1 MRKSISPG
9 VDPIKNVTVITG
21 GGRGIGSAIAQACA
35 ARGDSIWVIDLGA
48 EPPADFPADWH
59 YYAADVSDQ
68 KAVQAACDHI
78 VAAEGRLDVLVNNAG
93 ITADGLAVRLS
104 AAQWEKV
111 LQVNLNGAFWWAQAA
126 LRVMIRQRSGY
137 IINLSS
143 IVAST
148 GNAGQV
154 NYAASKA
161 GIEAMTKTLAREY
174 GPRGV
179 LVNAIAPSFIATAMT
194 DALPEAVK
202 EEAIARTSVRRAGTP
217 QDIAEMVAFLTSGR
231 ADYVT
236 GQIIHITGGM
246 W

>member
-1 MRKSISPG
+1 MSMI
-9 VDPIKNVTVITG
+9 TVITG
-21 GGRGIGSAIAQACA
+21 GGRGIGKAIATECA
-35 ARGDSIWVIDLGA
+35 TRGDTVWVVDLA
-48 EPPADFPADWH
+48 PQPPEDFPASWH
-59 YYAADVSDQ
+59 YYAADVSDHA
-68 KAVQAACDHI
+68 AVEAACAHI
-78 VAAEGRLDVLVNNAG
+78 VATEGRLDILVNNAG

-104 AAQWEKV
+104 PGQWEKV
-111 LQVNLNGAFWWAQAA
+111 LQVNLTGSFWWAQAA

-174 GPRGV
+174 GPRGIT
-179 LVNAIAPSFIATAMT
+179 VNAIAPGFIATAMT

-202 EEAIARTSVRRAGTP
+202 KEAIARTSLRRAGTP
-217 QDIAEMVAFLTSGR
+217 EEIAHAVAFLTSGR
-231 ADYVT
+231 ADYIT

>member
-1 MRKSISPG
+1 MSK
-9 VDPIKNVTVITG
+9 VTVITG
-21 GGRGIGSAIAQACA
+21 GSRGIGRAIATECA
-35 ARGDSIWVIDLGA
+35 ARGDSIWIIDLA
-48 EPPADFPADWH
+48 PQRPDDLPDSWN
-59 YYAADVSDQ
+59 YYASDVSDHA
-68 KAVQAACDHI
+68 AVEAACAHI
-78 VAAEGRLDVLVNNAG
+78 VATAGRLDVLVNNAG
-93 ITADGLAVRLS
+93 ITADGLAIRLS
-104 AAQWEKV
+104 PAQWEKV
-111 LQVNLNGAFWWAQAA
+111 LQVNLTGSFWWAQAA
-126 LRVMIRQRSGY
+126 LRVMVRQRSGA

-174 GPRGV
+174 GSRGIT
-179 LVNAIAPSFIATAMT
+179 VNAIAPGFIATAMT

-202 EEAIARTSVRRAGTP
+202 KEAIARTSLRRAGTP
-217 QDIAEMVAFLTSGR
+217 EDIAHAVTFLTSGK
-231 ADYVT
+231 ADYIT